1 MARSVV
7 TPSLPPRIESQEYRS
22 RQDRARE
29 EAANRSLSGLLAW
42 GRGGQDPVHY
52 ADLYYLTD
60 YYSNMVVSPT
70 PEPAALAGRVLVG
83 MVRAPFSGVPRR
95 FASGGR
101 GKSVR

>member
-1 MARSVV
+1 MAGSEVIG
-7 TPSLPPRIESQEYRS
+7 SLPPRI
-22 RQDRARE
+22 ARE
-29 EAANRSLSGLLAW
+29 EYCSRQERARAAAADRSLAGLLAW
-42 GRGGQDPVHY
+42 GRGGQDPLHY
-52 ADLYYLTD
+52 ADLFYLAN

-101 GKSVR
+101 GESVR